1 MSQTKAQLIDPV
13 DGTIVNA
20 DINASAAI
28 AGTKITPN
36 FGSQNVNTAGSVACG
51 NITVSTVNPKIFL
64 TDTNNNDDFAIKNN
78 NGVYTITDQTDS
90 VDRFTIDSVGRAF
103 VFENGT
109 GNGMGGFVAAT
120 ATAGGN
126 AGFGFMTGGTQRF
139 NITTIGSDGSESLR
153 FYDNNNSAERLRID
167 SAGRLLLGTSSS
179 LLTYGANLSLQV
191 AGTGFSS
198 SSILLRRDSNNANP
212 PAVVFGKSRGS
223 AGGNTIVQNN
233 DQVGALVFAAADGTD
248 LTSVAGEIKVQI
260 DGTPGSNDTPGR
272 IVFGTTADGATSVT
286 ERMRISSSGD
296 IAVNFDGSSQT
307 GVFQIADGSAS
318 SPSLTFWADGGK
330 DTGIFRS
337 GANTINFSTAG
348 SERLRIDSSGKLL
361 VNGTDANAVHT
372 NADDVIIGNT
382 SASLMG
388 LSIVTSTSGYAT
400 LQFSDGG
407 GNKNQ
412 GQVAYDHS
420 TNDMQFTTNESLAM
434 TLDSSGRLLIG
445 TTTEGHSNADDL
457 TVNNSANCGITI
469 RSGSSNEGNIF
480 FSDDTSGNGETKGV
494 IKYKHADDALVFNS
508 NGNERMRIDSSGR
521 VLLNASSTG
530 SMLRIRNTNLTTHTL
545 IELFDDGGTG
555 THSQVQFSNTN
566 GLVGQITTSGSS
578 TTYATSSDYRLKEN
592 ATAISDGITRLKT
605 LKPYRF
611 NFKAD
616 ASTTLDGFFAHE
628 VTAVPE
634 AIIGTKDEIDS
645 DNKPVYQGIDQSKL
659 VPLLVAAVKELITKV
674 ETLEAA

>member
-469 RSGSSNEGNIF
+469 RSGSSNDGNIF